1 LDILSYK
8 RRALGYFPLDNWGGS
23 SSNDGGSSTS
33 DSGSG
38 EGSTGGGGYSLGGI
52 SPSSSQAGGGG
63 YQEEYQPPDDPVPA
77 PAPPPP
83 PAAPV
88 PSVAEQYAAYGVGK
102 QAADQLTGTGTAA
115 SVTSGQGGQIVTNNP
130 ASFASQLG
138 IGLRTLLNVASGLPG
153 LLGIGTMY
161 ARGEFDKLEKPS
173 WAHQM
178 DGASGAYWDNN
189 TPQEA
194 RTWGGNGAPVTAYI
208 PGSSV
213 AARPAERAGNHLY
226 STSRPIA
233 SDPYSTAQPG
243 FSLFPGTR
251 PSTLTQSDPY
261 YTQSQPANQNDGLVL
276 AVLAGLAVIAFS

>member
-1 LDILSYK
+1 MDILSYK

-23 SSNDGGSSTS
+23 SSNGDSSSTS
-33 DSGSG
+33 SSGYG
-38 EGSTGGGGYSLGGI
+38 EGSSGGGYHSLGGI

-77 PAPPPP
+77 PAPPPVVAEP
-83 PAAPV
+83 TLGLKTPTAPDGALGIANTKPLINRNDLTAFRTLASVFSGPAGLISIAKSFFDGSFDSLKANAPAWTKDADFNESRYATGLHSAPFVPSNTPAPV
-88 PSVAEQYAAYGVGK
+88 
-102 QAADQLTGTGTAA
+102 
-115 SVTSGQGGQIVTNNP
+115 
-130 ASFASQLG
+130 
-138 IGLRTLLNVASGLPG
+138 
-153 LLGIGTMY
+153 
-161 ARGEFDKLEKPS
+161 
-173 WAHQM
+173 
-178 DGASGAYWDNN
+178 
-189 TPQEA
+189 
-194 RTWGGNGAPVTAYI
+194 
-208 PGSSV
+208 V

-233 SDPYSTAQPG
+233 SDPYSTALPG